1 MKLLLLLCTV
11 NLIVLVSGCSQSK
24 NETANMPPSFLDPAP
39 SRPSSETAIWAG
51 VNLLTDPPI
60 NDYLLVI
67 EKGRVVGWGQRG
79 SVDVPNDSMG
89 VDMRAYWISPKT
101 GAQFQHSSAGKIQLT
116 DFLVLRGREL
126 GKTPSLDDATI
137 VGEVT
142 NSTLDFFQPEES

>member
-79 SVDVPNDSMG
+79 TVDVPNDSMG
-89 VDMRAYWISPKT
+89 VDMRAYWISPKA
-101 GAQFQHSSAGKIQLT
+101 GAKFQQSSAGKIKLT
-116 DFLVLRGREL
+116 DFLVLRGKEL
-126 GKTPSLDDATI
+126 GKTPSLDGATI

>member
-1 MKLLLLLCTV
+1 MKLILLLFAA
-11 NLIVLVSGCSQSK
+11 NLIVLGSGCSQRK

-39 SRPSSETAIWAG
+39 SRPTSDTAIWAG

-67 EKGRVVGWGQRG
+67 DKGRVVGWGQRG
-79 SVDVPNDSMG
+79 TVDVPNDSMG
-89 VDMRAYWISPKT
+89 VDMRAYWISPKA
-101 GAQFQHSSAGKIQLT
+101 GAQFQQSSAGKIKLT
-116 DFLVLRGREL
+116 DFLILRGKEL
-126 GKTPSLDDATI
+126 GKTPSLDEATI

>member
-89 VDMRAYWISPKT
+89 VDMRAYWISPKA
-101 GAQFQHSSAGKIQLT
+101 GAQSQQSSAGKIQLT
-116 DFLVLRGREL
+116 DFLVLRGSEL
-126 GKTPSLDDATI
+126 GKTPSLDEATI

>member
-1 MKLLLLLCTV
+1 MKLLLLLFAV
-11 NLIVLVSGCSQSK
+11 NLIVLGSGCSQSK

-39 SRPSSETAIWAG
+39 SRPTSDTAIWAG

-67 EKGRVVGWGQRG
+67 DQGRVVGWGQRG
-79 SVDVPNDSMG
+79 TVDVPNDSMG
-89 VDMRAYWISPKT
+89 VDMRAYWISPKA
-101 GAQFQHSSAGKIQLT
+101 GAKFQQSSAGKIKLT
-116 DFLVLRGREL
+116 DFLVLRGKEL
-126 GKTPSLDDATI
+126 GKTPSLDGATI

>member
-39 SRPSSETAIWAG
+39 SRPTSETAIWAG

-79 SVDVPNDSMG
+79 TVDVPNDSMG
-89 VDMRAYWISPKT
+89 VDMRAYWISPKA
-101 GAQFQHSSAGKIQLT
+101 GAQFQKSSAGKIQLT

-126 GKTPSLDDATI
+126 GKTPSLDEATI

>member
-89 VDMRAYWISPKT
+89 VDMRAYWISPKA
-101 GAQFQHSSAGKIQLT
+101 GAQFQQSSEGKIQLT

-126 GKTPSLDDATI
+126 GKTPSLDEATI

>member
-1 MKLLLLLCTV
+1 MKLFLLLCGV
-11 NLIVLVSGCSQSK
+11 NLIFLGSGCSPSK
-24 NETANMPPSFLDPAP
+24 NETGNMPPSFLDPAP
-39 SRPSSETAIWAG
+39 SRPTSDTAIWAG

-67 EKGRVVGWGQRG
+67 DKGRVVGWGQRG
-79 SVDVPNDSMG
+79 TVEVPNDSMG

-126 GKTPSLDDATI
+126 GKTPSLDEATL

>member
-11 NLIVLVSGCSQSK
+11 NLIVLDSGCSQRK

-39 SRPSSETAIWAG
+39 SRPTSDTAIWAG

-67 EKGRVVGWGQRG
+67 DKGRVVGWGQRG
-79 SVDVPNDSMG
+79 TVDVPNDSMG
-89 VDMRAYWISPKT
+89 IDMRAYWISPKA
-101 GAQFQHSSAGKIQLT
+101 GAQFQQSSAGKIKLT
-116 DFLVLRGREL
+116 DFLVLRGKEL
-126 GKTPSLDDATI
+126 GKTPSLDEATI

>member
-51 VNLLTDPPI
+51 VNLLTNPPI

-89 VDMRAYWISPKT
+89 VDMRAYWISQKL
-101 GAQFQHSSAGKIQLT
+101 ARSSNNRVRAKSKLT
-116 DFLVLRGREL
+116 DFLVLRGGEL
-126 GKTPSLDDATI
+126 GNPCVRRGDHCR
-137 VGEVT
+137 
-142 NSTLDFFQPEES
+142 

>member
-1 MKLLLLLCTV
+1 MKLLLLLCTA
-11 NLIVLVSGCSQSK
+11 NLIILGSGCSQSK

-39 SRPSSETAIWAG
+39 SRPTSDTAIWAG

-67 EKGRVVGWGQRG
+67 EKGRVLGWGQRG
-79 SVDVPNDSMG
+79 TVDVPNDSMG
-89 VDMRAYWISPKT
+89 VDMRAYWISPKA
-101 GAQFQHSSAGKIQLT
+101 GAQFQYSSAGKIQLT
-116 DFLVLRGREL
+116 DFLVLRGSKL
-126 GKTPSLDDATI
+126 GKTPSLDEATI

>member
-11 NLIVLVSGCSQSK
+11 NLIVLGSGCSQSK

-39 SRPSSETAIWAG
+39 SRPPSDTAIWAG

-79 SVDVPNDSMG
+79 TVDVPNDSMG
-89 VDMRAYWISPKT
+89 VDMRAYWISPKA
-101 GAQFQHSSAGKIQLT
+101 GAQFQQSSTGKIQLT
-116 DFLVLRGREL
+116 DFLVLRGSEL
-126 GKTPSLDDATI
+126 GKTPSLDEATI

>member
-39 SRPSSETAIWAG
+39 SRPTSDTAIWAG

-89 VDMRAYWISPKT
+89 VDMRAYWISPKAGT
-101 GAQFQHSSAGKIQLT
+101 QFQQSSAGKIQLT
-116 DFLVLRGREL
+116 DFLVLRGSEL
-126 GKTPSLDDATI
+126 GKTPFLDEATI

>member
-39 SRPSSETAIWAG
+39 SRPTSDTAIWAG

-67 EKGRVVGWGQRG
+67 EKGRVVGWGQIG
-79 SVDVPNDSMG
+79 SLDVPNDSMG
-89 VDMRAYWISPKT
+89 VDMRAYWISPKA
-101 GAQFQHSSAGKIQLT
+101 GAQFQQSSAGEIQLT
-116 DFLVLRGREL
+116 DFLVLRGSEL
-126 GKTPSLDDATI
+126 GKTPSLDEATI

>member
-1 MKLLLLLCTV
+1 MKLLLLLYTV
-11 NLIVLVSGCSQSK
+11 NLIFLGSGCSQSK

-39 SRPSSETAIWAG
+39 SRPTSDTAIWAG

-101 GAQFQHSSAGKIQLT
+101 GAQFQHSSSGKIQLT
-116 DFLVLRGREL
+116 DFLVLRGSKL
-126 GKTPSLDDATI
+126 GKTPSLDEATI

>member
-1 MKLLLLLCTV
+1 MKLILLLFAA
-11 NLIVLVSGCSQSK
+11 NLIVFGSGCSQRK

-39 SRPSSETAIWAG
+39 SRPTSDTAIWAG
-51 VNLLTDPPI
+51 VNLLTDPPT

-101 GAQFQHSSAGKIQLT
+101 GAQFQHSSSGKIQLT
-116 DFLVLRGREL
+116 DFLVLRGSEL
-126 GKTPSLDDATI
+126 GKTPSLDEATI

>member
-1 MKLLLLLCTV
+1 MKLLLLLFAA
-11 NLIVLVSGCSQSK
+11 NLIVLGSGCSQRK
-24 NETANMPPSFLDPAP
+24 NETANMPPSFLDPVP
-39 SRPSSETAIWAG
+39 SRPTSDTAIWAG

-67 EKGRVVGWGQRG
+67 DKGRVVDWGQRG

-89 VDMRAYWISPKT
+89 VDMRAYWISPKA
-101 GAQFQHSSAGKIQLT
+101 GAQFQQSSAGKIKLT
-116 DFLVLRGREL
+116 DFLVLRGKEL
-126 GKTPSLDDATI
+126 GKTPSLDEATI